1 MKTFTDYSIRAKL
14 TIIVMITTGVALLL
28 AVALL
33 GWFDVVQA
41 RQQILH
47 GAQTSARIIANNSTA
62 ALSFGDEAA
71 AAEILAALQADA
83 NVGAV
88 GIYNQAG
95 DLFAAYQRADWAEPF
110 SPRPGSLHE
119 RFTGTMVEV
128 AAPVRLNG
136 RELGTVLLQMDA
148 TELHERQARGLT
160 LAGAVLLAAAGAGYL
175 LAMRL
180 QKLLTQP
187 IQKLAEISR
196 AVATAENYSLRA
208 TKTAN
213 DELGQLVDGFNNMLA
228 QIETRDKALQEA
240 QAKLEQ
246 RVAERTQALFAANQ
260 QLQQEVS
267 NHKRARAESDRL
279 QQQLQ
284 QANAE
289 LLGQAA
295 ERQRV
300 QDKLRSSEEQFAK
313 AFSLSPVALAVVARN
328 GRLFADVNERF
339 AELTGR
345 TREQLVGSLLFS
357 IPIWSQPE
365 VRVRIEQ
372 LLADGQPVRNWECQ
386 IIGPDKKPRHAL
398 LSAEAY
404 QVGNVPCVLLMTQ
417 DVSERVSLESQL
429 RQSQK
434 MEAIGQLAAGVAHD
448 FNNLLTVIQGY
459 TQLLE
464 AMQPPDGVAQEA
476 LDKILGASQRAAGL
490 TSQLLTFSR
499 KQVTVPK
506 AVELNKVI
514 DNVVGMLRPLLG
526 ENICLTLRPAQQLP
540 AIRADASMLEQVIV
554 NLAVNARDAMPRGGE
569 LVVSTFATEVDES
582 YRTCQPQ
589 ARAGHFVC
597 LQVSDSGCGM
607 DAVTLERIF
616 EPFFTTKGVGKGT
629 GLGLATVY
637 GIVKQ
642 HNGWIEV
649 ASQINVGTTF
659 KVFFPAV
666 LADGR
671 PTEFVTRPDVVRGGT
686 ETIMVVEDEQ
696 SLRELVT
703 RVLRQYG
710 YQVLEAAHGPEAIRI
725 WQASPCKP
733 ELLLTDMMMPEGM
746 SGWELAEQIRA
757 TTPNVK
763 VLFTSGYSPELF
775 NRDVELDQQVN
786 FLPKPYHPRTLAG
799 TVRTCLDKDSRDQ
812 ALLRRG

>member
-1 MKTFTDYSIRAKL
+1 MKTFADYSIRAKV
-14 TIIVMITTGVALLL
+14 TIIVMTTTGVALLL

-41 RQQILH
+41 RQQLLH

-71 AAEILAALQADA
+71 AAEILAALNADSH
-83 NVGAV
+83 VGAV
-88 GIYNQAG
+88 GIYDQTG
-95 DLFAAYQRADWAEPF
+95 TLLAAYQRADWGEPF
-110 SPRPGSLHE
+110 PARPDSLHE
-119 RFTGTMVEV
+119 RFTDTVLEV

-136 RELGTVLLQMDA
+136 RELGLVLLQMDV
-148 TELHERQARGLT
+148 TGLRERQARGLA
-160 LAGAVLLAAAGAGYL
+160 LALAVLLAAAGAGYL

-187 IQKLAEISR
+187 IHKLADVSR

-240 QAKLEQ
+240 QTKLEQ
-246 RVAERTQALFAANQ
+246 HVAERTQELFAANQ

-267 NHKRARAESDRL
+267 NHKGARAKSDLL

-289 LLGQAA
+289 LLAQAA

-300 QDKLRSSEEQFAK
+300 QDKLRASEEQFAK
-313 AFSLSPVALAVVARN
+313 AFSLSPVALALLTRN
-328 GRLFADVNERF
+328 SRLFVDVNDRF
-339 AELTGR
+339 AELAGR

-357 IPIWSQPE
+357 IPIWSHPE
-365 VRVRIEQ
+365 VRNRIEQ
-372 LLADGQPVRNWECQ
+372 LLAGGQPVRNWECQ
-386 IIGPDKKPRHAL
+386 ILGPDEKPRHAL
-398 LSAEAY
+398 LSAEAF
-404 QVGNVPCVLLMTQ
+404 QVGNEPCVLLMTQ

-476 LDKILGASQRAAGL
+476 LGKILGASQRAAGL

-506 AVELNKVI
+506 AVELNQVI

-540 AIRADASMLEQVIV
+540 AIRADASMLEQVVV

-569 LVVSTFATEVDES
+569 LILSTFATEVDES
-582 YRTCQPQ
+582 YRSCQPQ

-629 GLGLATVY
+629 GLGLGDGLRHRQTTSWLDRSGQPDQCRHDLQSIFPGSAR
-637 GIVKQ
+637 
-642 HNGWIEV
+642 GWPAHRIHH
-649 ASQINVGTTF
+649 ASRCRARRIGNYHGGGRR
-659 KVFFPAV
+659 AV
-666 LADGR
+666 LAGIGH
-671 PTEFVTRPDVVRGGT
+671 PGVAP
-686 ETIMVVEDEQ
+686 I
-696 SLRELVT
+696 
-703 RVLRQYG
+703 RVSRFG
-710 YQVLEAAHGPEAIRI
+710 SRA
-725 WQASPCKP
+725 WQRS
-733 ELLLTDMMMPEGM
+733 T
-746 SGWELAEQIRA
+746 
-757 TTPNVK
+757 
-763 VLFTSGYSPELF
+763 
-775 NRDVELDQQVN
+775 
-786 FLPKPYHPRTLAG
+786 RTLAG
-799 TVRTCLDKDSRDQ
+799 GAPQTGIATHGYDDARGIERVGTGRTNPGDHARSQSAVHQWLQS
-812 ALLRRG
+812 GIV